1 MKRSDGKRDATRSQ
15 VQEYA
20 NKKSKFGN
28 HFMLSTCELGIFCT
42 PTWFLYSQIHS
53 MCSLKNRT
61 TERKPQSKYGSQVSF
76 SLSKSAP

>member
-42 PTWFLYSQIHS
+42 PKFTACAL
-53 MCSLKNRT
+53 
-61 TERKPQSKYGSQVSF
+61 
-76 SLSKSAP
+76 